1 MNEENVRY
9 IRSVYKWVYY
19 GVDITKKALVADF
32 DLACVNK
39 LQKPELLVIR
49 DKNLPIKNYLQ
60 QNGDDI
66 NKKIL
71 QRLSSS

>member
-1 MNEENVRY
+1 M
-9 IRSVYKWVYY
+9 
-19 GVDITKKALVADF
+19 GADF

-49 DKNLPIKNYLQ
+49 EKNLPIKNYLQ